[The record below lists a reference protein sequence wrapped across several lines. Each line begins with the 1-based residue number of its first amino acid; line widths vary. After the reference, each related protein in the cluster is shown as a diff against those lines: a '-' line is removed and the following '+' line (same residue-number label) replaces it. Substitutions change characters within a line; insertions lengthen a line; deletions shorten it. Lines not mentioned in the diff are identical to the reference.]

1 MSISSKS
8 VIVYHASPCKIELFT
23 KRNNGIHMGSLYS
36 ALQAVQRKNV
46 DEVYIHKLKLN
57 TENIIEN
64 FPDAGDDWLEVIEY
78 LEENEKTVL
87 SYKNQYEPSI
97 YKSYLCIDPKEFEV
111 LEITHVNAT
120 KVELM
125 ISDFEMNGEI

>member
-1 MSISSKS
+1 
-8 VIVYHASPCKIELFT
+8 
-23 KRNNGIHMGSLYS
+23 MGSLYS